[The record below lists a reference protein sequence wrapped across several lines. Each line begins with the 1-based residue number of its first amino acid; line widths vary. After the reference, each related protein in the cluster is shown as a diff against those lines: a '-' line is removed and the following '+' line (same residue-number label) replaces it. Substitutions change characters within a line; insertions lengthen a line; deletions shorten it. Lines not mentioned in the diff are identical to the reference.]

1 MRNSVHDQTA
11 KVDRHNQGMIL
22 NRLRRSILF
31 RPLAVALVV
40 LLLPSL
46 PSAQQ
51 GGMNEA
57 SAQTINLIGCEAISP
72 TSILRKYCG
81 ADNTPVPA
89 LVLLEAD
96 AVKTYLALHGIP
108 QSEENLVYTLGRRDL
123 RNAVRSI
130 MLTRL
135 IDISLKQPQERT
147 ANERALHDWLQKLV
161 QRNEIEYYNQTLA
174 HFNSFLNDP
183 CRFRLDEDV
192 KKAMNI
198 SYDSSALCFGSLG
211 GLLASPPVPSS
222 DYFRMY
228 GLSKSYG
235 KISADYPYAA
245 LLAADTQ
252 LNIPLIAGISGA
264 VGGLIVAGAAVGLA
278 SLLSW
283 VVTGSYVAY
292 LASGLAKA
300 GLTYSAFAVISSS
313 SVSAVGGA
321 LAAAAGP
328 VAILLIAITTGIVAG
343 IQAFNNQQ
351 QLDNLANLR
360 TKLALAQATLPDL
373 AAMVQDSTGMGLYK
387 LNLSLI
393 GETLPDVESTSALP
407 QRRPNLDPIFRVA
420 DTNGLSMFMNEF
432 TYRDWQG
439 NSWSAYAWGNWLV
452 QQCLTDAQGQSCAA
466 VNSITGTIRYLD
478 WQGKRWTASRLGNR
492 FTHTKMDVGTTDRL
506 CPADLA
512 TGVTPA
518 TDFSQCSSYASDSV
532 SLLNGRGLQT
542 TVSVSP
548 FQAPGFSGPTVL
560 SFSPGLPATYR
571 IQATGDPAPQICPT
585 VNALPAQI
593 VVSPCTTSGFT
604 ISYDGA
610 GSPAIGSFP
619 LRLTAT
625 NTVGSR
631 TQDYIV
637 NVGTDVKII
646 TPAILNTSFGQ
657 PVNFTIVA
665 AGRPRPRFTLDPGV
679 NLEGLSFRDNLDGT
693 ATISGTAGGATFF
706 GPCEEIVGQTC
717 PRIRASNGLT
727 SDSQIFT
734 VQVAGPPLAQ
744 HVGPFVYSVVAGVQT
759 VINLPSAG
767 AITPVTWT
775 RTGNTPSWIQLTN
788 GFDGVGRVSINPP
801 AGTTGSFPVTL
812 GLSALG
818 TNLTLNETY
827 TFNVVNAPAF
837 TSPNRISFTVGSPG
851 AVLPTVANVTANTGV
866 VSLNSI
872 LPPGITGQGN
882 PATSSYSLTA
892 LPGNPPAGSGGQ
904 YQLQFESTSPT
915 GTASQDVSLQIFER
929 PSFTGAPLAVMFAGR
944 PGAFT
949 ISTTGYPSTGSLA
962 EPLQAAPVNPADGL
976 GMFFST
982 QGLPASLQASNRNL
996 AGFPTGTLEISGT
1009 PLSTET
1015 GTHRVLVTAANGVG
1029 APVQRTLTLQ
1039 VYPYAPTR
1047 AVQLLTASALTRDAS
1062 NNYVATVV
1070 VANAGSELAQNVTIG
1085 TARLNGVAGTI
1096 APATGVSIDAAGTA
1110 TFTIQFPA
1118 SVTVSAMNL
1127 LSIAGSHA
1135 AGTFSATARVVLQ

>member
-1 MRNSVHDQTA
+1 MPEQPVKSE
-11 KVDRHNQGMIL
+11 RHTQELLL
-22 NRLRRSILF
+22 NRLRRSMLF
-31 RPLAVALVV
+31 RPLALVLVV
-40 LLLPSL
+40 LLLPAL
-46 PSAQQ
+46 PSAEQ

-57 SAQTINLIGCEAISP
+57 AAQTVNLISCEAISP

-81 ADNTPVPA
+81 AGNAPVPA
-89 LVLLEAD
+89 LVTLEAD

-108 QSEENLVYTLGRRDL
+108 QSEENVVYALGRRDL

-147 ANERALHDWLQKLV
+147 ANERALYEWLQRLV
-161 QRNEIEYYNQTLA
+161 QRNEVEYYSQTLA
-174 HFNSFLNDP
+174 HLNSFLSDP
-183 CRFRLDEDV
+183 CGFRLDENV
-192 KKAMNI
+192 EKAMKI
-198 SYDSSALCFGSLG
+198 SYDNSALCLGSLG
-211 GLLASPPVPSS
+211 GLFANPPVPSS

-235 KISADYPYAA
+235 KVSEDYPYAA

-252 LNIPLIAGISGA
+252 LNIPLIAGVSGT
-264 VGGLIVAGAAVGLA
+264 VGGIIVASAAAGLG

-283 VVTGSYVAY
+283 IVKGSYVAY
-292 LASGLAKA
+292 LAKGLAKA
-300 GLTYSAFAVISSS
+300 GLTYSAYAVISTS
-313 SVSAVGGA
+313 SVSAVGGVV
-321 LAAAAGP
+321 AAAAGP
-328 VAILLIAITTGIVAG
+328 VAILLVAVTTGLVAG

-373 AAMVQDSTGMGLYK
+373 AAMVQDSTDMGLYK
-387 LNLSLI
+387 LNLSFI
-393 GETLPDVESTSALP
+393 GETLPDVESTSVLP
-407 QRRPNLDPIFRVA
+407 QRRPNVDPIFRVA
-420 DTNGLSMFMNEF
+420 DTRGLFMFMNEF

-492 FTHTKMDVGTTDRL
+492 FTHTKMDVATTDRL

-585 VNALPAQI
+585 VNTLPAQI

-693 ATISGTAGGATFF
+693 ATISGTAGNATFF
-706 GPCEEIVGQTC
+706 GPCEDLSSQSC

-734 VQVAGPPLAQ
+734 VQVASPPLAR
-744 HVGPFVYSVVAGVQT
+744 HVGPFFYSVATGVES
-759 VINLPSAG
+759 VINLPFGEAV
-767 AITPVTWT
+767 TPVTWT
-775 RTGNTPSWIQLTN
+775 REGNTPSWIRLTN
-788 GFDGVGRVSINPP
+788 GFDGVARLVVNPP

-812 GLSALG
+812 GVSALG
-818 TNLTLNETY
+818 TNQAINQTY
-827 TFNVVNAPAF
+827 TINVVNTPVF

-949 ISTTGYPSTGSLA
+949 ISTTGYPSTGALA
-962 EPLQAAPVNPADGL
+962 EPLVTPPTNPADGL

-996 AGFPTGTLEISGT
+996 AGFPTGTLQISGT
-1009 PLSTET
+1009 PLSAET

-1029 APVQRTLTLQ
+1029 APVQGTVTLQ
-1039 VYPYAPTR
+1039 IYPYAPTR
-1047 AVQLLTASALTRDAS
+1047 AVQLLTASAFTRDAN

-1070 VANAGSELAQNVTIG
+1070 LANAGSERAQNVTIS

-1096 APATGVSIDAAGTA
+1096 APATGVSIEAAGTA

-1118 SVTVSAMNL
+1118 SVTASAMNL

-1135 AGTFSATARVVLQ
+1135 GGSFSSTARVVLP